1 MPQIFPEHIKHV
13 ICTYKNRNP
22 KDFFEWGGDTERG
35 RDGEDSGKNMR
46 RPHVERQWRTGKGCR
61 IQSNI
66 FCSPRYGVNFTK
78 YLTKSKACKAV
89 KEGTGEKKGIR
100 RHAGKKK

>member
-1 MPQIFPEHIKHV
+1 M
-13 ICTYKNRNP
+13 NREATQ
-22 KDFFEWGGDTERG
+22 KGGGT
-35 RDGEDSGKNMR
+35 GEDSGKNMR
-46 RPHVERQWRTGKGCR
+46 RAHVERRWKTEKR

-78 YLTKSKACKAV
+78 YLTKSKACKAM

-100 RHAGKKK
+100 RHPRRKMRGKACEKKTSW